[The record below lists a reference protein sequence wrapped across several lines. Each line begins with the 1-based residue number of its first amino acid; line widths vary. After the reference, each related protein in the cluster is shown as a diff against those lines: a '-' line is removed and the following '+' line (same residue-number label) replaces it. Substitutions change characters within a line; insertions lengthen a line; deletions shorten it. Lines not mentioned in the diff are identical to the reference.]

1 MTTSSEPR
9 LNVRSGRGCL
19 LGWRRARS
27 GPLGSRATPN
37 QRTPDPSDAIVVV
50 GARRTPFSDVYH
62 QLLGAPWWLDLL
74 ALSGLFLLL
83 NLLFAFGY
91 LSVGGIVGARPGS
104 LADHFFFSVQTMG
117 TIGYGVMHPFSAA
130 AEVLVTAEVITGV
143 SLVALASG
151 ILFAKFSV
159 PRARMQ
165 FAEWATISPF
175 DGVPTLMFRLGNE
188 RASQI
193 IEATVRVVLVRTER
207 TAEGVVFYRM
217 RDLRLERDRSPAL
230 ARSWIV
236 MHTID
241 ESSPLHDATP
251 ETLARD
257 EVELLLTVV
266 GIDETSAQ
274 NLHARHTYGHAQV
287 RWGAR
292 HADMLSERPDGRLQ
306 LDMGEFHRV
315 IPTSPTPG
323 FPYPHET
330 ASSVVTESR

>member
-1 MTTSSEPR
+1 MFAFAYLSA
-9 LNVRSGRGCL
+9 GGIA
-19 LGWRRARS
+19 GARS
-27 GPLGSRATPN
+27 
-37 QRTPDPSDAIVVV
+37 
-50 GARRTPFSDVYH
+50 
-62 QLLGAPWWLDLL
+62 
-74 ALSGLFLLL
+74 
-83 NLLFAFGY
+83 
-91 LSVGGIVGARPGS
+91 GS

-117 TIGYGVMHPFSAA
+117 TIGYGVMHPLSSA
-130 AEVLVTAEVITGV
+130 AEVLVTAEVIVGV

-151 ILFAKFSV
+151 MLFAKFSI

-207 TAEGVVFYRM
+207 TAEGVVYYRL

-230 ARSWIV
+230 SRSWTV

-241 ESSPLHDATP
+241 EASPLHGATP

-257 EVELLLTVV
+257 EVEFRVTVV

-274 NLHARHTYGHAQV
+274 NVHARYTYDHEQT

-292 HADMLSERPDGRLQ
+292 HADMLSELPDGRLQ
-306 LDMGEFHRV
+306 LDMREFHRV
-315 IPTSPTPG
+315 VPTSPTPA
-323 FPYPHET
+323 FPYPRLP
-330 ASSVVTESR
+330 A